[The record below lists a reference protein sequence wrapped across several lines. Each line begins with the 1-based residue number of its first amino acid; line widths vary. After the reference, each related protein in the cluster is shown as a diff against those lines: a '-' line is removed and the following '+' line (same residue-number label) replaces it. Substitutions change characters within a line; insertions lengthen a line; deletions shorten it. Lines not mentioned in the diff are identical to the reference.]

1 MTIRWHFSFEPDW
14 RFAPLAFWVH
24 LPLEGRP
31 GECWPPAP
39 PALPRRGYAWLRVEH
54 RGHELVFSAPA
65 QLDHCIAVLAT
76 RPLPTSR
83 RLAAARGEA
92 VGPNGHWLSRLPA
105 VLKAPK
111 PRAALVSDLLALRE
125 TLFGHRDLNV
135 PPPVAW
141 PSVRFLHPNPHR

>member
-14 RFAPLAFWVH
+14 RHAPLAFWVH

-54 RGHELVFSAPA
+54 RGHALVFSAPA
-65 QLDHCIAVLAT
+65 QLDHFIGVLAT

-83 RLAAARGEA
+83 RLSAARAEA
-92 VGPNGHWLSRLPA
+92 VGPNGHWLSRLPGA
-105 VLKAPK
+105 LKAPK
-111 PRAALVSDLLALRE
+111 PRSALVSELLALRE
-125 TLFGHRDLNV
+125 RLFGSRDLHA
-135 PPPVAW
+135 PLPTAW
-141 PSVRFLHPNPHR
+141 PSALLARSVPRR